1 VCIIEYYV
9 VSAVGMLLV
18 PCVLFEGTREFAK
31 KLLGLFAAYFVKI
44 IVMSLAVF
52 WAFSAFIS
60 MGNDIIGSN
69 NPIGLLSF
77 ANFLFTCLLCWLV
90 VREAPK
96 IAQGLLSGSPSL
108 GMGDFLQ
115 AVGTAALGAGIAAR
129 AVGTA
134 ASAPFAAGS
143 KIAHA
148 VKERRAE
155 RDARQFRG
163 QILGTLGAAPGNG
176 TGTAAS
182 TAGVNSRALYGAT
195 ISFGDDAGA
204 RVKNKEGNAAFLP
217 APAQDASRSKS
228 EDKAVKET
236 APAGTTPDAAE
247 GLKRP
252 PAQSLT
258 PPAALTTARNSA
270 SSKAN
275 AEAAGL
281 DADKPDK

>member
-1 VCIIEYYV
+1 
-9 VSAVGMLLV
+9 MLLV

-69 NPIGLLSF
+69 NPIGFLSF

-96 IAQGLLSGSPSL
+96 IAQSLLSGSPSL

-115 AVGTAALGAGIAAR
+115 AAGTAALGAGIAAR
-129 AVGTA
+129 AVGAA
-134 ASAPFAAGS
+134 ASAPFAAGG
-143 KIAHA
+143 KLAGAI
-148 VKERRAE
+148 KQGRAE
-155 RDARQFRG
+155 KDARQFRG
-163 QILGTLGAAPGNG
+163 QILGALGVAPENG
-176 TGTAAS
+176 AVRGASPAGTRQ
-182 TAGVNSRALYGAT
+182 GALYGAT
-195 ISFGDDAGA
+195 ISFGDDD
-204 RVKNKEGNAAFLP
+204 RNRFKSKEGNAAFLP
-217 APAQDASRSKS
+217 VAVQDASRAKS
-228 EDKAVKET
+228 EDKLVKDA
-236 APAGTTPDAAE
+236 APGGMTPDVVD

-252 PAQSLT
+252 SAQSLT

-281 DADKPDK
+281 EADKPDK